1 MHLLGLLVTAGYVI
15 AQASATSLRVQ
26 IAASNLVP
34 NPNALPASTHA
45 TLTSAQG
52 TTLRTPLRKGSYLL
66 FDDIPATLTGSHL
79 LEIFSHNL
87 VFAPYRIDISA
98 PQQQQQEPVITLA
111 AETYRGIKWSDHG
124 VNLAPSSGGVN
135 LTLTAKVLGQKAFYE
150 TRQGFNILSLLK
162 NPMILMGL
170 FALVFTFGM
179 PKLIENMDPEM
190 RQEYEEMQRKSPITG
205 AQGGTSGGG
214 ADSFDLAGFL
224 AGHSSGGSGGGSTS
238 SAKNA
243 AGGDGVRERKR

>member
-1 MHLLGLLVTAGYVI
+1 MHLPGLLVAAGYVI
-15 AQASATSLRVQ
+15 TLASAASLRIQ
-26 IAASNLVP
+26 IPASNLVP

-52 TTLRTPLRKGSYLL
+52 TTLRTPLHKGSYLL
-66 FDDIPATLTGSHL
+66 FDDIPATLIGSHL

-87 VFAPYRIDISA
+87 
-98 PQQQQQEPVITLA
+98 
-111 AETYRGIKWSDHG
+111 WSDHG
-124 VNLAPSSGGVN
+124 INLAPSSGAVN
-135 LTLTAKVLGQKAFYE
+135 LTLTAKVLGQKSFYE

-190 RQEYEEMQRKSPITG
+190 RQEYEEMQRKSPMG
-205 AQGGTSGGG
+205 AMGRAMQGGSAAPGGSAAGGG
-214 ADSFDLAGFL
+214 SAAAANNFDLAGFL
-224 AGHSSGGSGGGSTS
+224 AGHSSGGSGGGSTT